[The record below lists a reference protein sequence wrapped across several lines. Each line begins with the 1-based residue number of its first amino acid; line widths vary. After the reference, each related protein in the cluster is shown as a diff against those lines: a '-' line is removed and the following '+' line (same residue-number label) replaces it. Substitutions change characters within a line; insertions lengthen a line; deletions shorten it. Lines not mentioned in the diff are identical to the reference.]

1 MTAVV
6 LPAVASAVAAALA
19 LRLGRQYA
27 ARRRGHA
34 LAWCLSL
41 AMYALASAAV
51 AVGVAGAWAPGVF
64 GVYWLAGAL
73 LNVPLLA
80 AGQLLL
86 VDPRRGTLW
95 WGLAAL
101 LAVVALGGT
110 VTADFDGSA
119 LREAGAAGTIPLGRE
134 VLGDSPAYA
143 LARPYSL
150 TFAVVVAG
158 SAWSALRTRRWG
170 PLLIA
175 AGVTVVAASSAAV
188 RVGRGQLFSVLLA
201 VGVITMYAGFRSSTR
216 GAPAAAGGR
225 P

>member
-1 MTAVV
+1 MTAVI
-6 LPAVASAVAAALA
+6 LPAVASAVATAFAV
-19 LRLGRQYA
+19 RLGHQYA
-27 ARRRGHA
+27 VRRRGHA

-51 AVGVAGAWAPGVF
+51 AVGVAGAWGRAVF

-86 VDPRRGTLW
+86 IDPRRASLW

-101 LAVVALGGT
+101 LALAALGS
-110 VTADFDGSA
+110 VVIADFDTSA
-119 LREAGAAGTIPLGRE
+119 LAEAAAAGAIPLGRE
-134 VLGDSPAYA
+134 VLDSSPAYA

-150 TFAVVVAG
+150 TFVVVVVG

-201 VGVITMYAGFRSSTR
+201 VGVITMYAGFRSSSR
-216 GAPAAAGGR
+216 AAVPGGR
-225 P
+225 S

>member
-6 LPAVASAVAAALA
+6 LPVVASAVATAFSV
-19 LRLGRQYA
+19 RLGRQYA

-51 AVGVAGAWAPGVF
+51 AVGVAGAWGRAVF

-86 VDPRRGTLW
+86 VDPRRASLW

-101 LAVVALGGT
+101 LAVVALGSL
-110 VTADFDGSA
+110 VTADFDASA
-119 LREAGAAGTIPLGRE
+119 LAEAGAAGTIPLGRQ
-134 VLGDSPAYA
+134 VLDGSPAYA

-150 TFAVVVAG
+150 TFAVVVVG

-170 PLLIA
+170 PLLVA

-188 RVGRGQLFSVLLA
+188 RVGRGQLFSVLLV
-201 VGVITMYAGFRSSTR
+201 VGVVIMYAGFRSSTR
-216 GAPAAAGGR
+216 TATAGR
-225 P
+225 RS